1 MKNLIYLLSFLLI
14 SSCVEKNK
22 YTLTGSFNGDQNE
35 EWIYLSKVPPE
46 KGSLDSAK
54 IINGKFKFEG
64 NIEQPEMYALHY
76 QFERITGMAWVILEP
91 TDLHVEINLDS
102 WDMYS
107 KVTGGKL
114 NNDYSEFNTTQINKF
129 YLPQKELHSKMKEV
143 DSEKKEVLKDS
154 IKLLMDEQYKFQTD
168 FIKNHPESPA
178 SMYLMFMLGNDI
190 PLEERGKM
198 LNNIHP
204 NLHKTLFYERLL
216 KDYETQVEVK
226 ENPMGINFLQNAEL
240 MDINFNEDSLLK
252 TLVDSNPGKALYIDI
267 WATWCG
273 PCKEEFPHSKK
284 LFSEIDQKKI
294 QMVYF
299 CIRSPKETWQKTI
312 AEQELPGQ
320 HYLIGDETYKK
331 FINVYGI
338 EMNGIPH
345 YLIVGK
351 DGKMKYK
358 NAPRPSSDETLKILT
373 ELIN

>member
-1 MKNLIYLLSFLLI
+1 
-14 SSCVEKNK
+14 
-22 YTLTGSFNGDQNE
+22 
-35 EWIYLSKVPPE
+35 
-46 KGSLDSAK
+46 
-54 IINGKFKFEG
+54 
-64 NIEQPEMYALHY
+64 
-76 QFERITGMAWVILEP
+76 
-91 TDLHVEINLDS
+91 
-102 WDMYS
+102 
-107 KVTGGKL
+107 
-114 NNDYSEFNTTQINKF
+114 
-129 YLPQKELHSKMKEV
+129 MKEV

-252 TLVDSNPGKALYIDI
+252 TLVDINPGKALYIDI

-273 PCKEEFPHSKK
+273 PCKEEFPYSKK